1 VAQRI
6 AWTNGWS
13 ILFTGPTVRQL
24 RNDYQLMR
32 DFRDE
37 LPGYLNNRRIGEL
50 LESLNLRSGPDRIH
64 DNLRICY
71 EALVREAFL
80 AREELAHLDAWLCDL
95 SALQRRSATQ

>member
-24 RNDYQLMR
+24 RNDHQLMR

-50 LESLNLRSGPDRIH
+50 LESLSLQSGPDRIH

-71 EALVREAFL
+71 EALVREGL
-80 AREELAHLDAWLCDL
+80 LDREELAHLDAWLHDL
-95 SALQRRSATQ
+95 ITL